1 MSESSTPAAS
11 EDNPRKLPKT
21 FEPSSFEE
29 RWYRL
34 WEAEGRFQPQGAPG
48 SPRFSM
54 VIPPPNVTG
63 KLHIGHAYGRT
74 IEDILARWMRMR
86 GHRVVWVPGTDH
98 AGIATQ
104 MVMERQL
111 AKQGIDRR
119 ELGREKFIERVW
131 AWKREAKDTIQSQ
144 LRKLGCSLDWSR
156 ERFTLDPD
164 LSRAVRRAFVQ
175 LFREGLIYRGR
186 YVVNWCPRCGT
197 AVSDLE
203 VVHREEKGTL
213 YRIRYDVSGVPSG
226 AVVAT
231 TRPET
236 MLGDTALAIHPDD
249 PRTAK
254 LRGKTAVLPIVGR
267 ELPVI
272 EDGILVDREFGTGI
286 VKVTPAHD
294 VNDFAAGQRH
304 GLPSVVVIG
313 PDGKMTAEAGEFAGL
328 DRFEARKAVLAR
340 LTAENRLVGSEPHA
354 MTLGHCQRCDT
365 VIEPYLSTQWFVKV
379 GPLAAPAI
387 QAVEEGVVR
396 FTPAVWTK
404 TYFEWMRNIRDWCIS
419 RQLWWGHRIP
429 AITCANGHLTV
440 AETDPKACEE
450 CGSGDFE
457 QDPDVLDTWF
467 SSQLWPFSVFGWPEE
482 TEDYREF
489 YPTDTLVTGY
499 DILFFWVARMVM
511 AGIHFTGRAPFS
523 VVHLHGLVRVGGEK
537 MSKTRGNVI
546 DPLEAIAEF
555 GADAVRFTLAAA
567 AASGPTVS
575 VERGRMAGSRNFA
588 TKLWNAA
595 RFTLSQIE
603 EKGVPRSLEGR
614 AKSLPDRWI
623 LSRLNRTAQS
633 VNKQLADFRFDE
645 AAQAIYAFLW
655 HELCDGYLEMVKP
668 LLSAPRPSAAGA
680 PEGPAAGVS
689 PGALEEARETARGV
703 LARCLADSL
712 ALLHPFMP
720 FVTEEIWEK
729 MTGESGTLIV
739 AAYPQGD
746 QALADEPAERV
757 VEALRSVVT
766 RVRNFRTDGGF
777 SPTEPVSLA
786 IDPDSPER
794 DLAGEIATLAPLL
807 RHMARLSDLAFAP
820 PGPETSRD
828 VLSGLSIGLSVA
840 RSGAGAGGEKL
851 ARTLVALD
859 EEIATLA
866 LKLENTSFLD
876 KAPPAVVD
884 KARRRLIELEERR
897 SALSTAGA

>member
-1 MSESSTPAAS
+1 MSENPISAAS
-11 EDNPRKLPKT
+11 EDPRKLPKT

-34 WEAEGRFQPQGAPG
+34 WEEEGRFRPSGPAG
-48 SPRFSM
+48 SPRYVM

-86 GHRVVWVPGTDH
+86 GNRVLWVPGTDH

-104 MVMERQL
+104 MVMERAL
-111 AKQGIDRR
+111 ARQGIDKRD
-119 ELGREKFIERVW
+119 LGREKFIERVW

-144 LRKLGCSLDWSR
+144 LKKLGCSLDWSR

-175 LFREGLIYRGR
+175 LHREGLIYRGR

-203 VVHREEKGTL
+203 VVHKDEEGTL
-213 YRIRYDVSGVPSG
+213 YRIRYDVPGVPSG

-236 MLGDTALAIHPDD
+236 MLGDTALAVHPED
-249 PRTAK
+249 PRTAR

-267 ELPVI
+267 EIPVI

-294 VNDFAAGQRH
+294 ANDFASARRH
-304 GLPSVVVIG
+304 DLPAVIVIG
-313 PDGKMTAEAGEFAGL
+313 PDGKMTAEAGEYAGL
-328 DRFEARKAVLAR
+328 DRFEARKQVLAR
-340 LTAENRLVGSEPHA
+340 LTAENRLVGSEPHK
-354 MTLGHCQRCDT
+354 MTLGTCQRCET
-365 VIEPYLSTQWFVKV
+365 VIEPYLSTQWFVKI

-387 QAVEEGVVR
+387 AAVQDGTVR
-396 FTPAVWTK
+396 FSPPNWSK

-429 AITCANGHLTV
+429 AFTCANSHLTV
-440 AETDPKACEE
+440 SETDPKACEV
-450 CGSGDFE
+450 CGSREFE
-457 QDPDVLDTWF
+457 QDSDVLDTWF

-482 TEDYREF
+482 TEDFKDF

-499 DILFFWVARMVM
+499 DILFFWVARMIM

-555 GADAVRFTLAAA
+555 GADAVRFTLASA

-595 RFTLSQIE
+595 RFTLGQIE
-603 EKGVPRSLEGR
+603 GKGAPASLEGHER
-614 AKSLPDRWI
+614 SLPDRWI
-623 LSRLNRTAQS
+623 LSRLTAAARDANRH
-633 VNKQLADFRFDE
+633 LAAFRFDE
-645 AAQAIYAFLW
+645 AAQAVYAFLW

-668 LLSAPRPSAAGA
+668 LLGSRGDD
-680 PEGPAAGVS
+680 EPAK
-689 PGALEEARETARGV
+689 ETARAV
-703 LARCLADSL
+703 LARCLSDSL

-729 MTGESGTLIV
+729 MTGQAGTLIV
-739 AAYPQGD
+739 APYPQEDG
-746 QALADEPAERV
+746 ALRDDEAERV
-757 VEALRSVVT
+757 VEALRAVVT
-766 RVRNFRTDGGF
+766 RVRNFRTERGF

-786 IDPDSPER
+786 VDPDSPER
-794 DLAGEIATLAPLL
+794 DLPGRLATLAPLL
-807 RHMARLSDLAFAP
+807 RHLARLSDLTFAAP
-820 PGPETSRD
+820 AAEMARD
-828 VLSGLSIGLSVA
+828 VTAGLAIGLSVGKTA
-840 RSGAGAGGEKL
+840 AGSDGERIG
-851 ARTLVALD
+851 RTLAALD
-859 EEIATLA
+859 EEIAELSA
-866 LKLENTSFLD
+866 KLQNTSFLD
-876 KAPPAVVD
+876 KAPPAVVE
-884 KARRRLIELEERR
+884 KTRKRLVELEGRR
-897 SALSTAGA
+897 SALSTGGA

>member
-1 MSESSTPAAS
+1 MPENAATS
-11 EDNPRKLPKT
+11 APDEGARKLPKT
-21 FEPSSFEE
+21 FDPASFEE

-34 WEAEGRFQPQGAPG
+34 WMEEGRFEPRGPAG
-48 SPRFSM
+48 SPRFVM

-74 IEDILARWMRMR
+74 IEDVLARWMRMR
-86 GHRVVWVPGTDH
+86 GRRVLWVPGTDH

-104 MVMERQL
+104 MVMEKQL

-119 ELGREKFIERVW
+119 ELGREKFVERVW

-144 LRKLGCSLDWSR
+144 LKKLGCSLDWTR

-164 LSRAVRRAFVQ
+164 LSRAVRHAFVR
-175 LFREGLIYRGR
+175 LYRDGLIYRGR

-203 VVHREEKGTL
+203 VLHREVEGTL
-213 YRIRYDVSGVPSG
+213 YRIRYDVPGVASG

-254 LRGKTAVLPIVGR
+254 LRGRKGILPIVGR

-294 VNDFAAGQRH
+294 VNDFAAARRH
-304 GLPSVVVIG
+304 GLPEVVVIG

-328 DRFEARKAVLAR
+328 DRFEARKQIVTRLA
-340 LTAENRLVGSEPHA
+340 AENRLAGTEPHKMA
-354 MTLGHCQRCDT
+354 LGTCQRCET

-379 GPLAAPAI
+379 KPLAEPAI
-387 QAVEEGVVR
+387 RAVEVGDVR
-396 FTPAVWTK
+396 FVPGNWTK
-404 TYFEWMRNIRDWCIS
+404 TYYEWMRNIYDWCIS

-429 AITCANGHLTV
+429 AFTCENGHLTV
-440 AETDPKACEE
+440 SESDPKSCEV
-450 CGSGDFE
+450 CGSEKFE

-467 SSQLWPFSVFGWPEE
+467 SSQLWPFSVMGWPDE
-482 TEDYREF
+482 TDDYRQF

-499 DILFFWVARMVM
+499 DILFFWVARMIM
-511 AGIHFTGRAPFS
+511 AGLKFTGRAPFS

-555 GADAVRFTLAAA
+555 GADAVRFTLASA

-575 VERGRMAGSRNFA
+575 VERSRMAGSRNFA

-595 RFTLSQIE
+595 RFALGQMESAA
-603 EKGVPRSLEGR
+603 PRPIPESGL
-614 AKSLPDRWI
+614 SLPDRWI
-623 LSRLNRTAQS
+623 LSRLAATAEAVNRNLEA
-633 VNKQLADFRFDE
+633 FRFDE
-645 AAQAIYAFLW
+645 AAQAVYQFVW
-655 HELCDGYLEMVKP
+655 HELCDGYLEMIKP
-668 LLSAPRPSAAGA
+668 L
-680 PEGPAAGVS
+680 VS
-689 PGALEEARETARGV
+689 ARESDPAGKNAARAV
-703 LARCLADSL
+703 LSRCLSDSL

-729 MTGESGTLIV
+729 LTGNPGTLIV
-739 AAYPQGD
+739 SPYPEGD
-746 QALADEPAERV
+746 RALTDPAAERI
-757 VEALRSVVT
+757 VEALREVVT
-766 RVRNFRTDGGF
+766 RVRNFRSERGF
-777 SPTEPVSLA
+777 SPTEPVRLA
-786 IDPDSPER
+786 IDPASPDSGLVR
-794 DLAGEIATLAPLL
+794 DLEPLAPLL
-807 RHMARLSDLAFAP
+807 KHLARISELSFQAP
-820 PGPETSRD
+820 SREMSRD
-828 VLSGLSIGLSVA
+828 VVASLAVGLSVA
-840 RSGAGAGGEKL
+840 ERAAEADRGRL
-851 ARTLVALD
+851 ARQVATLD
-859 EEIATLA
+859 EEIAELA
-866 LKLENTSFLD
+866 AKLHNPSFLD
-876 KAPPAVVD
+876 KAPALVVE
-884 KARRRLIELEERR
+884 KTRRRLVELEERR
-897 SALSTAGA
+897 SALSSGGA